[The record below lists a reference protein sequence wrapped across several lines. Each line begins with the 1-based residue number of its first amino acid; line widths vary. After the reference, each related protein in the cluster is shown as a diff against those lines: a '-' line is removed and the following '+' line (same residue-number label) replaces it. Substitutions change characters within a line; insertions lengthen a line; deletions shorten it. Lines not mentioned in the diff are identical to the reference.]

1 MTKETSTNSPD
12 APLPREISPFDSEA
26 EPEDLAAMEQEL
38 SETTEDGCCDMPLE
52 EYDPIYAEGIR
63 QEGALCEEELV
74 DLELLDPDMQ
84 EEHDRLAAETVLL
97 ALAEPEPLEKDDTNG
112 K

>member
-1 MTKETSTNSPD
+1 MTTDDTDPFD
-12 APLPREISPFDSEA
+12 RPISPFDAEA
-26 EPEDLAAMEQEL
+26 EPEDLAAIEQKL
-38 SETTEDGCCDMPLE
+38 SGTTEDGCCDMPLE